1 MFRTRSA
8 LRWSWQRH
16 APKSRLLS
24 FKGTLKREPEMR
36 NPGKSHAD
44 WSWNN
49 LKFQIFIHQNKC
61 HIELQLFVDIAGEKL
76 FSKRLWHRMTS
87 AEAPGRRRPWR
98 PPRPSRP
105 AAAWRSPRGR
115 WVLHSAAESD
125 LSTAGVGGTRCGSRL
140 WAPGPSL
147 SRAVHGRA
155 LRQEKGDDRRVVVG
169 CCRVQRGEAA
179 ASPGLEELVEAAP
192 VAAQVAPHR
201 RQVAIARRHGDVV
214 VSAREMQQK
223 WSSSVPLIFMF
234 YLF

>member
-44 WSWNN
+44 WSWKN

-147 SRAVHGRA
+147 SRT
-155 LRQEKGDDRRVVVG
+155 
-169 CCRVQRGEAA
+169 
-179 ASPGLEELVEAAP
+179 STAAP
-192 VAAQVAPHR
+192 F
-201 RQVAIARRHGDVV
+201 ARRKATTAV
-214 VSAREMQQK
+214 
-223 WSSSVPLIFMF
+223 WS
-234 YLF
+234 